1 MLNSIWMSF
10 PRKDMARSMY
20 FVGYTYMVKVHV
32 YKRKVTYSFNN
43 ISATYMLP
51 FVYFWGEPVKK

>member
-1 MLNSIWMSF
+1 
-10 PRKDMARSMY
+10 MY

-43 ISATYMLP
+43 MSATYMLP